1 MGDGKSCQG
10 KGKLRVDARSELDVG
25 DEELSPGE
33 LGSRSFW
40 GLTMTKASYR
50 VTVRLRYKRG
60 VIWMRRSYDHMLIA
74 WLTMSVHEE
83 A

>member
-1 MGDGKSCQG
+1 
-10 KGKLRVDARSELDVG
+10 
-25 DEELSPGE
+25 
-33 LGSRSFW
+33 
-40 GLTMTKASYR
+40 MTKASYR